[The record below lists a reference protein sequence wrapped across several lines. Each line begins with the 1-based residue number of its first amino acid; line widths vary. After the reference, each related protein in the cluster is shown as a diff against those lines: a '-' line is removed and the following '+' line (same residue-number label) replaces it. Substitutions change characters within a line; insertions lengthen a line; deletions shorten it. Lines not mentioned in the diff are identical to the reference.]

1 MNDDLRKATHSS
13 SKNFIR
19 PHGVG
24 LRGLTAP
31 RGSEQFEGRFG
42 RMFRTLPAAEH
53 TDDDLKALA
62 AEKAMT
68 AEFEAQQT
76 PETEPDNEENVD
88 GEKIHISAGY
98 TYFGQFVDHDLT
110 FDPASSLQK
119 QNDPDGLVD
128 FRTPR
133 FDLDCVYGRGPDDQ
147 PYLYDGPVRMLLGD
161 KLDVNPGGT
170 QAFDLPRSRN
180 GRALIGDPRNDENS
194 IVSQFQGIM
203 LRFHNR
209 VAALLGSDAS
219 FAKVQQTVRWHYQW
233 AVLHDF
239 LPTIAGGNVVKD
251 ILPHLDNGKSIRE
264 DKPQLFF
271 FHWRDAPFMP
281 LEFSVAAYRFG
292 HSMVRPIYR
301 LNRKP
306 PTQPES
312 RILIFAKPPQP
323 SLAGFRP
330 LDKDRTIEWD
340 LFFPIRKKAPV
351 VGKDRLQPAYKIDSS
366 LVNPLGNL
374 PPEVASN
381 PAILAERNLLR
392 GKSFGLPSGQS
403 VARYMGR
410 TPLTEDQLKVG
421 KAPDDKT
428 NKRLVEISPKFED
441 NAPLWYYILAEA
453 QHEHGG
459 SHLGTVGGR
468 IVAEVIIGLIAG
480 DNFSYLAQDP
490 TWRPDPQVC
499 RDGKN
504 FHIADLIVAA
514 TST

>member
-1 MNDDLRKATHSS
+1 MADDLAKAIKSS
-13 SKNFIR
+13 SKNFVR

-24 LRGLTAP
+24 LRGLTVP

-53 TDDDLKALA
+53 TDADLEALA
-62 AEKAMT
+62 AEDRMT
-68 AEFEAQQT
+68 AKAEATQT
-76 PETEPDNEENVD
+76 PETKVDDEENVD
-88 GEKIHISAGY
+88 GEKVLISAGY
-98 TYFGQFVDHDLT
+98 TYFGQFVDHDIT
-110 FDPASSLQK
+110 FDPASSLEK
-119 QNDPDGLVD
+119 QNDPDGLID

-133 FDLDCVYGRGPDDQ
+133 FDLDSVYGRGPDDQ

-170 QAFDLPRSRN
+170 QAFDLPRAAN

-209 VAALLGSDAS
+209 VADLLGKDAS
-219 FAKVQQTVRWHYQW
+219 FAEVQRTVRWHYQW

-239 LPTIAGGNVVKD
+239 LPTVAGEKVVKE
-251 ILPHLDNGKSIRE
+251 IVPHLDNGKSIKE

-271 FHWRDAPFMP
+271 FHWRDDPFMP

-301 LNRKP
+301 LNRKQSTTP
-306 PTQPES
+306 DG
-312 RILIFAKPPQP
+312 RILIFAQPPHP

-330 LDKDRTIEWD
+330 LLKDRAIEWD
-340 LFFPIRKKAPV
+340 LFFPIRDKAPV
-351 VGKDRLQPAYKIDSS
+351 LGKDRLQPAYKIDSS
-366 LVNPLGNL
+366 LVNPLGHL

-381 PAILAERNLLR
+381 PAILAERNLKR

-403 VARYMGR
+403 IARYMGH
-410 TPLTEDQLKVG
+410 TPLTEDELRVG

-428 NKRLVEISPKFED
+428 NKRLIDISAKFKN

-453 QHEHGG
+453 QHQHGG
-459 SHLGTVGGR
+459 RHLGTVGGR

-480 DNFSYLAQDP
+480 DNFSYLSQDP
-490 TWRPDPQVC
+490 TWRPNKDLC
-499 RDGKN
+499 RDKKN

-514 TST
+514 TAT